1 MYSIKKNLES
11 YLKLSIFSK
20 AKHLPS
26 KEEKGREA
34 RFTSKPYLPE
44 VVEFVTHQDLIDII
58 CSKVW
63 SPSIF
68 EEYRRQDGFISTDL
82 MVLDIDSGMTIEE
95 AEKVVH
101 RLDVIALCLPT
112 TSHSEEAHR
121 FRLIFPLSKT
131 ITKEDSFKSTME
143 KLAEVFPADP
153 ACIGD
158 TGRFYF
164 GSTMDDGFWYSHG
177 KLLDPVVPKKVK
189 KATVERY
196 NSREAVIV
204 GDSIE
209 ELVVALFKEKRDF
222 IPDCIAYFLENVH
235 TGLHGEFHNAA
246 NSFLFTCSLMG
257 CKLEDIEEVFREVCP
272 EELDQ
277 HDEYLLNRA
286 TQDGYRAREEDE
298 V

>member
-1 MYSIKKNLES
+1 M
-11 YLKLSIFSK
+11 KLSIFPK
-20 AKHLPS
+20 AQALPS
-26 KEEKGREA
+26 KEDKGKEA

-44 VVEFVTHQDLIDII
+44 LVEFETHEELIDII
-58 CSKVW
+58 CNHAW

-82 MVLDIDSGMTIEE
+82 MVLDIDQGMTIEE

-101 RLDVIALCLPT
+101 RLDIIALCVPS
-112 TSHSEEAHR
+112 TSHSDDAHR
-121 FRLIFPLSKT
+121 FRLIFPLSKV
-131 ITKEDSFKSTME
+131 ITKVDVFEATMR

-158 TGRFYF
+158 QSRFYF
-164 GSTMDDGFWYSHG
+164 GGKLVDGFWYSHG
-177 KLLDPVVPKKVK
+177 KLLDPVAPKRVK

-257 CKLEDIEEVFREVCP
+257 CELEDIEEVFREVCP

-286 TQDGYRAREEDE
+286 TQDGYRAREEDA
-298 V
+298 